1 MKSYIVLLVL
11 VLFSILPIK
20 SQEMIEY
27 KGDTV
32 VMISD
37 KDLITINTVFT
48 KYEYLK
54 KELELHKSL
63 LSVDSAILVS
73 KDSIIASK
81 EQAWLER
88 EKYLTN
94 SLVGLNNTIEK
105 QKKKQKITNGLLV
118 SSALVILGIV
128 IGN

>member
-1 MKSYIVLLVL
+1 
-11 VLFSILPIK
+11 
-20 SQEMIEY
+20 MIEY

-37 KDLITINTVFT
+37 KDLVTINTVFT

-54 KELELHKSL
+54 KELKLHKSL
-63 LSVDSAILVS
+63 LSVDSAMLIS

-81 EQAWLER
+81 EQAWLGR

-94 SLVGLNNTIEK
+94 SLKELNNTIEK